1 MTTKTP
7 HFLNVVT
14 LIRLMTQVSLNSK
27 HKVTLQGI
35 SNGGEY
41 RGTPPFFA
49 DLILGPGDP
58 RLTSKL

>member
-1 MTTKTP
+1 
-7 HFLNVVT
+7 
-14 LIRLMTQVSLNSK
+14 MTQVSLNSK